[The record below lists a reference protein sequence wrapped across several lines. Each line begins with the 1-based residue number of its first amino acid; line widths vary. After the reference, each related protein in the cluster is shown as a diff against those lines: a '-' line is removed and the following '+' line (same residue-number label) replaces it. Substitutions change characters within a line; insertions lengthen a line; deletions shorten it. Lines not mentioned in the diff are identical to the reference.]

1 MAAEDDKVD
10 QEAMMAERES
20 TTDGKDGG
28 GGDGDAAAGGGGDD
42 QDDLAAEWEAM
53 VNGDGDGGGDGGG
66 NGTDEGMVTG
76 GGQSTRVLNQDEID
90 SLLGFDD
97 EHDDGTEHSGIQAIL
112 NSALV
117 SYERLPMLEVV
128 FDRLVR
134 LMSTSL
140 RNFTSDNVEVS
151 LDNISSI
158 RFGDYLNSIP
168 LPAMLSVFKAE
179 EWDNYGLITVDSS
192 LIYSIVDVLLGGRR
206 GTAAMRI
213 EGRPY
218 TTIERS
224 LVERMIH
231 VMLSDLSAAFEPLS
245 PVTFRFDRLET
256 NPRFATISRPSNAAI
271 VIRLRIDMEDRGGR
285 LEMML
290 PYATLEPVRELLL
303 QMFMGEKF
311 GRDSIWETHLAEEL
325 WVTEVEL
332 NAVLDE
338 QVMRLKDIFNLKVG
352 SQILFNATPDSLV
365 DLRCGNVSLY
375 NGKMGRKGDQIAV
388 RIQNRLIKEIGT

>member
-1 MAAEDDKVD
+1 MMTSPGDDQDALAAEWEAELGGDD
-10 QEAMMAERES
+10 
-20 TTDGKDGG
+20 GGDGG
-28 GGDGDAAAGGGGDD
+28 GGEGGDE
-42 QDDLAAEWEAM
+42 QDALAAEWEAM
-53 VNGDGDGGGDGGG
+53 MGGGDGDGGGAPS
-66 NGTDEGMVTG
+66 TDVGVAATPEA
-76 GGQSTRVLNQDEID
+76 TRVLNQDEID

-97 EHDDGTEHSGIQAIL
+97 AHEDSSERSGIQAIL
-112 NSALV
+112 SSALV

-151 LDNISSI
+151 LDNIASI

-179 EWDNYGLITVDSS
+179 EWDNFGLITVDSS

-231 VMLSDLSAAFEPLS
+231 VMLNDLSAAFEPLS

-271 VIRLRIDMEDRGGR
+271 VTRLRIDMEDRGGR
-285 LEMML
+285 LELLL

-325 WVTEVEL
+325 WLTEVQLE
-332 NAVLDE
+332 AVVDQQIMSLQRVFDLE
-338 QVMRLKDIFNLKVG
+338 VG
-352 SQILFNATPDSLV
+352 SQIMLNATADSPVQLH
-365 DLRCGNVSLY
+365 CGNVPLY
-375 NGKMGRKGDQIAV
+375 TGRMGRKGGRIAV
-388 RIQNRLIKEIGT
+388 KIEDRIDGASRN